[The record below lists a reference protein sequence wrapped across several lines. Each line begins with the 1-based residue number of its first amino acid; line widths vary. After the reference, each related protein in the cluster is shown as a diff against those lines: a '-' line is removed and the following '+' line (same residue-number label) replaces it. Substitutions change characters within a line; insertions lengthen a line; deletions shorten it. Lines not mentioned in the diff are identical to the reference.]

1 MTQESLQVW
10 LVRWDSDNGVGGQ
23 GVGGQGVGG
32 QGVGGQGVGG
42 REPAPVALVREV
54 CDGPSALFA
63 AGVVTRR
70 CAPGG
75 FLGAT
80 GLLSTNA
87 LVGGREGVLVYA
99 LYSPWAAFVPRLRL
113 RGGGSGPHPAVGA
126 LCAAGAVC

>member
-1 MTQESLQVW
+1 MTQDSLQVW
-10 LVRWDSDNGVGGQ
+10 LVRWDSDDGDSDN
-23 GVGGQGVGG
+23 
-32 QGVGGQGVGG
+32 GVGGQGVGG

-54 CDGPSALFA
+54 CDGPAALFA

-75 FLGAT
+75 PEAT